1 MLKMAYSF
9 HFVGGCSD
17 GKTIRTDS
25 PVESERTF
33 AEAFV
38 AMTHDGEVGKRVVG
52 LSDAAIASLGSRSSG
67 EASPQAHLYEVAER
81 VTDEEGCVC
90 IRMTYAGVGP

>member
-1 MLKMAYSF
+1 MVYSF

-33 AEAFV
+33 ADAFV
-38 AMTHDGEVGKRVVG
+38 AMTHDGVVGKRVMG
-52 LSDAAIASLGSRSSG
+52 MSDAAIASRGSHSSG
-67 EASPQAHLYEVAER
+67 DGSPQAHLYDVAER
-81 VTDEEGCVC
+81 VTDDEGCVC
-90 IRMTYAGVGP
+90 IRMTYAGVGL